1 LINSTLKQKT
11 IKGISW
17 SLIDRFGN
25 QFIKVI
31 IYVILARLLTPEDF
45 GLIGIMMVTLVFA
58 QVFITGGFGE
68 AFIQKKEVTDLDA
81 CTVFYTNIFVSIII
95 YGILWITS
103 PFIAKFYSQP
113 ELLILIRVMGL
124 IIIIN
129 ACNVIQIA
137 QLTRAVNFRRHA
149 KINLIA
155 ALLSGLSGISAAYYG
170 LGVWSLVIL
179 QIINCSLVTLGL
191 WVTSK
196 WKLTAQFS
204 IESFR
209 GLFSFGMWVLSS
221 KMIVAILDNIY
232 ILTIGKF
239 FPVIQLGYYTQAR
252 RFQEISSKQIA
263 GAISVV
269 SFSVF
274 SKLQKDLPQLKKSV
288 RKILTNTMI
297 FMLPLMLIIILIAKP
312 LVILLLTSKWLPM
325 VPYLQLL
332 CIVGILSPMHS
343 VNVQIIISQGM
354 SRLNFYISSVK
365 MIMRILNIFIT
376 FRWGISYIIIGEIII
391 STIGLFIDTYYSKKV
406 INYGLIEQ
414 LYDIRYIVI
423 HGLIGLSMAYLIC
436 LLIEN
441 QLLFIISNMAI
452 VIVVYILLHYIYNRD
467 SLIEL
472 KNSFNLIKYK

>member
-1 LINSTLKQKT
+1 
-11 IKGISW
+11 
-17 SLIDRFGN
+17 
-25 QFIKVI
+25 
-31 IYVILARLLTPEDF
+31 
-45 GLIGIMMVTLVFA
+45 
-58 QVFITGGFGE
+58 
-68 AFIQKKEVTDLDA
+68 
-81 CTVFYTNIFVSIII
+81 
-95 YGILWITS
+95 
-103 PFIAKFYSQP
+103 
-113 ELLILIRVMGL
+113 
-124 IIIIN
+124 
-129 ACNVIQIA
+129 
-137 QLTRAVNFRRHA
+137 
-149 KINLIA
+149 
-155 ALLSGLSGISAAYYG
+155 
-170 LGVWSLVIL
+170 
-179 QIINCSLVTLGL
+179 
-191 WVTSK
+191 
-196 WKLTAQFS
+196 
-204 IESFR
+204 
-209 GLFSFGMWVLSS
+209 
-221 KMIVAILDNIY
+221 
-232 ILTIGKF
+232 
-239 FPVIQLGYYTQAR
+239 
-252 RFQEISSKQIA
+252 
-263 GAISVV
+263 
-269 SFSVF
+269 
-274 SKLQKDLPQLKKSV
+274 
-288 RKILTNTMI
+288 
-297 FMLPLMLIIILIAKP
+297 
-312 LVILLLTSKWLPM
+312 M